1 MARASDQSKTGVVTV
16 ATVRSRA
23 EAQAIAA
30 KLKAAGIESFLSVER
45 AAYLPPP
52 GNRWFGG
59 TKVQVARSDVE
70 AALRALQRSGVA
82 ADVPR
87 DGVRATKRSA
97 ASPMIDL
104 DNWRGA
110 ALAVAAMITLAV
122 LLALWLF

>member
-1 MARASDQSKTGVVTV
+1 MARASDQSKTGFVTV
-16 ATVRSRA
+16 ATVRSRG

-30 KLKAAGIESFLSVER
+30 KLKAAGIDSLLSVER

-59 TKVQVARSDVE
+59 TKVQVERSDVE
-70 AALRALQRSGVA
+70 AALRALQRARVKENA
-82 ADVPR
+82 RR
-87 DGVRATKRSA
+87 DGAGATKRA
-97 ASPMIDL
+97 AARPMIDL